1 MKILISG
8 TSSGL
13 GKFLHRNIGS
23 KKFIRNKDKIKKYK
37 KKWDVIIHCGFYT
50 GNKKNKLKDNFLWSK
65 IITQFESKRYIFLS
79 SSIVLSK
86 KKILMQLV
94 KFNQRKY
101 LEKKKIIL

>member
-13 GKFLHRNIGS
+13 GKFLHRNIES

-50 GNKKNKLKDNFLWSK
+50 GNKKNKLKENFLWSK

-79 SSIVLSK
+79 SSIGT
-86 KKILMQLV
+86 
-94 KFNQRKY
+94 
-101 LEKKKIIL
+101 